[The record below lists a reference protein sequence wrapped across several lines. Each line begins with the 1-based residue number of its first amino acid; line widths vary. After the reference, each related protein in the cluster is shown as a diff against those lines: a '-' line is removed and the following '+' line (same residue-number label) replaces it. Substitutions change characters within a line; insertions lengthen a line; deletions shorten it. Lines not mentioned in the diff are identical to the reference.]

1 MLKQFLLKKMVQ
13 SQLKSVPEEMRP
25 MVMNLVE
32 KHPDLLMKLA
42 EDFQAE
48 MKTGKSQQD
57 AFMAVAAKHQEELKK
72 LKQ

>member
-1 MLKQFLLKKMVQ
+1 
-13 SQLKSVPEEMRP
+13 